1 MSHELSAQTEQYL
14 ASIVAGGLFPSKEAA
29 LEAAVEALR
38 NRTAIPMIPEEHME
52 AVEQG
57 IASAIAGR
65 AGPMTKADWEDL
77 RNHAR
82 EKQTKST
89 MYAPDRGDWQAEQA
103 SPGTC
108 RLSKMPQASFVRGV

>member
-1 MSHELSAQTEQYL
+1 MSYPRKPSNTSQ
-14 ASIVAGGLFPSKEAA
+14 ASLPAVFSPANKPRW

-38 NRTAIPMIPEEHME
+38 NSTAIPMIPEEHTE

-82 EKQTKST
+82 
-89 MYAPDRGDWQAEQA
+89 QAA
-103 SPGTC
+103 SKR
-108 RLSKMPQASFVRGV
+108 RLV

>member
-14 ASIVAGGLFPSKEAA
+14 ASLVAGGLFPNKEAA
-29 LEAAVEALR
+29 LEAAVEALH
-38 NRTAIPMIPEEHME
+38 NSTAIPTIPEEHME

-65 AGPMTKADWEDL
+65 AGPMAKADWEDL

-82 EKQTKST
+82 QAASKGRT
-89 MYAPDRGDWQAEQA
+89 GD
-103 SPGTC
+103 S
-108 RLSKMPQASFVRGV
+108 